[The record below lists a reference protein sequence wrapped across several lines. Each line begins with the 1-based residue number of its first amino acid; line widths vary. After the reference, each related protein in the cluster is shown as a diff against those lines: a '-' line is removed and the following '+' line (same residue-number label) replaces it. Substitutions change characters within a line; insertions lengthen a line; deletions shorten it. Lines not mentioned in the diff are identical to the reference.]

1 MTDIRASAEVQQLIG
16 TEALQKLSTG
26 PYSIYRCVECGQVGR
41 TTDPTSVVVYLYR
54 GHKAVVELAHA
65 GCANSQIIE
74 VDTDPPAGIG
84 LDSGRADMRAMT
96 LILEYQGEPELRPLL
111 LLERRV
117 ETATSTQ
124 GGETISLTMA
134 ALLSHGLALMV
145 SGTQLPELA
154 EGWRLDRPDRRS
166 ARLVESGG
174 VIVYSGDCAQPGD
187 WVRLVDSVGACV
199 VMVGTIGLY
208 AVPEEEL
215 TDGRVHQMLE
225 EAAHAGM
232 LAGGLV
238 ICTGSYVSGL
248 NRADRLVELS
258 RGIASSWRRQ
268 T

>member
-1 MTDIRASAEVQQLIG
+1 MPDIRASAEVQKLIG
-16 TEALQKLSTG
+16 AESLRRLSTDA
-26 PYSIYRCVECGQVGR
+26 YSFYRCVRCRQVGR

-65 GCANSQIIE
+65 WCADSQIVE
-74 VDTDPPAGIG
+74 VDADPSPGIG

-96 LILEYQGEPELRPLL
+96 LILEYPDEPELRPFL
-111 LLERRV
+111 LLERRA

-124 GGETISLTMA
+124 GGETISLTVA
-134 ALLSHGLALMV
+134 ALLRHGLALMV
-145 SGTQLPELA
+145 SGSQLPELA
-154 EGWRLDRPDRRS
+154 EGWRLHRPDRQS

-208 AVPEEEL
+208 AVPDEEL

-225 EAAHAGM
+225 EAARAGM

-248 NRADRLVELS
+248 DRADRSAELS
-258 RGIASSWRRQ
+258 RRIASSWRRQ